1 MPIWICAR
9 ANQSRDSCTLIIYS
23 SCKYNGNE
31 FHSWIIIFRLCPFW
45 YIQKIQNSNGSNTRS
60 ISNVRP
66 FWRPI
71 QRTRG
76 SNKFFIQTNYTMW
89 RRRSIFVLQRKKKKK
104 KIPRTGAPVYL
115 RNVHITFFLV
125 IHSGYNSYS
134 RARISRKKETCT
146 EGATSKLAFR
156 SDSSESSLLRDIII
170 TREACIF

>member
-1 MPIWICAR
+1 METNFTRELLSFVSVHSDIFKKFKTRTVQILDQFRMSVRFDVRFKELEGAINFSFKPITRCGDDVR
-9 ANQSRDSCTLIIYS
+9 YLFSR
-23 SCKYNGNE
+23 G
-31 FHSWIIIFRLCPFW
+31 R
-45 YIQKIQNSNGSNTRS
+45 
-60 ISNVRP
+60 
-66 FWRPI
+66 
-71 QRTRG
+71 
-76 SNKFFIQTNYTMW
+76 
-89 RRRSIFVLQRKKKKK
+89 KKKK

-134 RARISRKKETCT
+134 RARISRKEETCT